1 MAQNTDQLEDYAVI
15 TSGRTNVLS
24 PDLDD
29 DLSREEQQELAG
41 LDEETQSL
49 ISPENRI
56 DPEGVP
62 VKRELSR
69 SPIPR
74 TMFVLG
80 FIGIFV
86 LFGFVMMLLAGLGRR
101 SQPQVDARPSTESD
115 LINPSQADLYKGRLA
130 LAEQQRDQDNNS
142 PPSSPSPAPS
152 TSPTPKPA
160 QPNRPRA
167 ARPLPPRSAATQ
179 TVSAARPLPPV
190 TPRPFPRPAPIT
202 PISSPQ
208 PVITPTTSS
217 VQEPEIDPLEQWNQ
231 LASLGSARAEIEDEA
246 SLESGESGIQTNR
259 SLSNTAPSNSA
270 TSSRFVSEVIG
281 DGRFPSGTPSFQA
294 NATTPTRAMLTS
306 ATETSHSFPLSPGTR
321 GILEQQEATLQEA
334 AIKQVALGSS
344 AAAEVSVPMF
354 WEAGSNSQANG
365 RFAVTLKEPLIATT
379 GEVALPAGTIFI
391 TETSEVSANSR
402 IVNQTVVAVVYQA
415 ANGEIRQEPVQPG
428 TILVRGRNNEP
439 LLAQSNQGSNFG
451 NDLVLGLAGALG
463 RTGELLNQGDVFSS
477 ASSADGANGSSTSTV
492 INRRSGQTNVLG
504 AALDGFFNPLVRRME
519 QRAQQQG
526 ETSNQT
532 PILVLQQGTTVSVF
546 VNGLLEVAL

>member
-1 MAQNTDQLEDYAVI
+1 
-15 TSGRTNVLS
+15 
-24 PDLDD
+24 
-29 DLSREEQQELAG
+29 
-41 LDEETQSL
+41 
-49 ISPENRI
+49 
-56 DPEGVP
+56 
-62 VKRELSR
+62 
-69 SPIPR
+69 
-74 TMFVLG
+74 
-80 FIGIFV
+80 
-86 LFGFVMMLLAGLGRR
+86 
-101 SQPQVDARPSTESD
+101 
-115 LINPSQADLYKGRLA
+115 
-130 LAEQQRDQDNNS
+130 
-142 PPSSPSPAPS
+142 
-152 TSPTPKPA
+152 
-160 QPNRPRA
+160 
-167 ARPLPPRSAATQ
+167 
-179 TVSAARPLPPV
+179 
-190 TPRPFPRPAPIT
+190 
-202 PISSPQ
+202 
-208 PVITPTTSS
+208 
-217 VQEPEIDPLEQWNQ
+217 
-231 LASLGSARAEIEDEA
+231 
-246 SLESGESGIQTNR
+246 
-259 SLSNTAPSNSA
+259 
-270 TSSRFVSEVIG
+270 
-281 DGRFPSGTPSFQA
+281 
-294 NATTPTRAMLTS
+294 MLTS
-306 ATETSHSFPLSPGTR
+306 ATETSPSFSTATPLSPGTR
-321 GILEQQEATLQEA
+321 GILEQQEGTIQEVA

-354 WEAGSNSQANG
+354 WEAGSNNQANG

-415 ANGEIRQEPVQPG
+415 TNGEIRQEPVQPG